1 MTLREM
7 LRVFGIIAI
16 LIGGLCFPV
25 GYGISPER
33 DLSAFHNLADLG
45 MFQRVGTI
53 LVGAG
58 AAVLVASRLMKRDG
72 RP

>member
-1 MTLREM
+1 MSLREM

-16 LIGGLCFPV
+16 LIGGLASRSDVASVPS
-25 GYGISPER
+25 G
-33 DLSAFHNLADLG
+33 LSAFHNLADLG

-58 AAVLVASRLMKRDG
+58 AGLLLASRLVKRDG
-72 RP
+72 RA